1 MNPAFVVNL
10 LFLKLSGSSKI
21 LTEIINIF
29 YKSIILKFNSIK
41 YEDLSS
47 TRNWY
52 SWKDPN

>member
-10 LFLKLSGSSKI
+10 SFLKLSGSSKI
-21 LTEIINIF
+21 LPEIINIF
-29 YKSIILKFNSIK
+29 YKSIILKFDSIK

>member
-10 LFLKLSGSSKI
+10 SFLKLSGSSKI
-21 LTEIINIF
+21 LPEIINIF

-52 SWKDPN
+52 SWEDPN